1 MTIKEIYCI
10 NDYMSPFL
18 NYTSITNI
26 KIIHTRDQRKCK
38 ICNSV
43 EDESHFFFNCDITKK
58 MIATFLNTLK
68 KLTIILIFVI
78 DV

>member
-26 KIIHTRDQRKCK
+26 KIIV
-38 ICNSV
+38 S
-43 EDESHFFFNCDITKK
+43 FFKVFKNVAI
-58 MIATFLNTLK
+58 IFLVISQLK
-68 KLTIILIFVI
+68 KK
-78 DV
+78 